1 MKKFLSAFL
10 ILSLLLTFAAC
21 GQPSEDSDVTE
32 ETETVIETETE
43 NETETETESETE
55 MSNEL
60 KNTTYDLSLT
70 ENVEQLKLYGRM
82 SRTGMGLTCD
92 FAASGIEFNVYA
104 EGFISIGIECVAQTV
119 ESHKNDNIY
128 LAVIVDGVRDAR
140 RFKVNKGEST
150 TLDIAYFET
159 AGEHNIQI
167 LRETEAKNG
176 LLNLKSINLTGRLT
190 DAPKDAD
197 LYIEFIGDSITSGY
211 GNLAQNGVSNAGSPD
226 YKDALSAYSYL
237 TAKALGADFSLVSI
251 SGVGLTSSYRPMRA
265 KALFEA
271 QTYYRVS
278 TVAYTPKRT
287 PDVVV
292 VNLGTND
299 EVRGADKAAYRQDV
313 AELIASIRA
322 KYGDDI
328 KIVWAY
334 GMMNSNYISE
344 VNSVI
349 SGMDNIYT
357 IELPNNR
364 EGANGHPNAATH
376 ILAAERLSDFINST
390 VLGNS

>member
-1 MKKFLSAFL
+1 MKRFFAILL
-10 ILSLLLTFAAC
+10 TLSLFLTLASC
-21 GQPSEDSDVTE
+21 VQPFDKDEDSNVPE
-32 ETETVIETETE
+32 ETETVS
-43 NETETETESETE
+43 ETETETEKESETE
-55 MSNEL
+55 MNNEL
-60 KNTTYDLSLT
+60 KNRSYDLSLT
-70 ENVEQLKLYGRM
+70 ENVEQMKLYGRM
-82 SRTGMGLTCD
+82 SRTVMGLTCD

-104 EGFISIGIECVAQTV
+104 EGFVSINIQYVAQTL
-119 ESHKNDNIY
+119 ESGKNGDIY
-128 LAVIVDGVRDAR
+128 LAVIVDGVRDPR
-140 RFKVNKGEST
+140 RFKINKGEFT
-150 TLDIAYFET
+150 TLNVAYFET

-176 LLNLKSINLTGRLT
+176 LLNLKSIELTGILT
-190 DAPKDAD
+190 EAPKDAE

-226 YKDALSAYSYL
+226 YKDALQAYSYL

-278 TVAYTPKRT
+278 TVAYTPKRI

-299 EVRGADKAAYRQDV
+299 EVRGADRSDYRRDV

-357 IELPNNR
+357 VELPNNR

-376 ILAAERLSDFINST
+376 ALAAERLSDFINTS
-390 VLGNS
+390 VLRNS

>member
-1 MKKFLSAFL
+1 MKRFLAIL
-10 ILSLLLTFAAC
+10 LTLSLFLTLASC
-21 GQPSEDSDVTE
+21 VQPFDKDEDSNVPE
-32 ETETVIETETE
+32 ETETVS
-43 NETETETESETE
+43 ETETETEKESETE
-55 MSNEL
+55 MNNEL
-60 KNTTYDLSLT
+60 KNRSYDLSLT
-70 ENVEQLKLYGRM
+70 ENVEQMKLYGRM
-82 SRTGMGLTCD
+82 SRTVMGLTCD

-104 EGFISIGIECVAQTV
+104 EGFVSINIQYVAQTL
-119 ESHKNDNIY
+119 ESVKNGDIY
-128 LAVIVDGVRDAR
+128 LAVIVDGVRDPR
-140 RFKVNKGEST
+140 RFKINKGEFT
-150 TLDIAYFET
+150 TLNVAYFET

-176 LLNLKSINLTGRLT
+176 LLNLKSIELTGILT
-190 DAPKDAD
+190 EAPKDAE

-226 YKDALSAYSYL
+226 YKDALQAYSYL

-278 TVAYTPKRT
+278 TVAYTPKRI
-287 PDVVV
+287 PDIVV

-299 EVRGADKAAYRQDV
+299 EVRGADRSDYRRDV

-344 VNSVI
+344 VSSVI

-357 IELPNNR
+357 VELPNNR

-376 ILAAERLSDFINST
+376 ALAAERLSDFINTS
-390 VLGNS
+390 VLRNS